1 MKSMHKRISEEEIS
15 NRFDEYMREGAE
27 LIDKF
32 SKREDLELKNGVLES
47 IFESNPRKAVAIAMM
62 LENTQKEMRRMD
74 EYQTSDAFGVFPT
87 DIVKVYRYAYTNSV
101 MFDLFD
107 VWGMS
112 SLKDSFYKIE
122 TQFGSTARGATQ
134 GNTTYENTTDGR
146 YPTAFEQAEITG
158 DGSADYTGTLSVK
171 PIKAYQV
178 KIYLDGDQIAVDDG
192 AGNLV
197 GSGLSDAT
205 ASTLN
210 YTTGEYD
217 ITLSSTITSAST
229 ILIEYGYDV
238 EDSTLFGRQGTVQLN
253 VVPFD
258 FHAQFSSLGVSWHAM
273 AQEVLESKAN
283 VSAKDTLIASASDVM
298 KKAFDEYGLT
308 MAYRASNWDSAVT
321 FDTDY
326 SAYGNDNDESRAQQ
340 LMTAVGKAENKAY
353 NALERYAGKY
363 NLVAGPDAILYAK
376 KHKLYKPE
384 SSVNRVGIFKVGE
397 LDGRGLYQAPA
408 SIVPTDEILSI
419 GKSASDSMSTDS
431 VVSIGTWKGQVKTKP
446 IEYKNFQSEMG
457 LGAFMDVK
465 TNEKKFASRV
475 KLTNLS

>member
-1 MKSMHKRISEEEIS
+1 MHKRVSEQDV
-15 NRFDEYMREGAE
+15 NDRFDEYMQEGAQ

-32 SKREDLELKNGVLES
+32 SKRTDLELQNGVLES
-47 IFESNPRKAVAIAMM
+47 IFDSNPRKAVAIAMM
-62 LENTQKEMRRMD
+62 LENTQKDVRRMN

-112 SLKDSFYKIE
+112 SLKDSFFKIE
-122 TQFGSTARGATQ
+122 TQFGTTTRGATQ
-134 GNTTYENTTDGR
+134 GDVTYENVTDGR
-146 YPTAFEQAEITG
+146 YPTSFEQTEITG
-158 DGSADYTGTLSVK
+158 SGTDNYTGTLPVH
-171 PIKAYQV
+171 PVKAYQV
-178 KIYLDGDQIAVDDG
+178 KVYLNGDQIGIDDG
-192 AGNLV
+192 AGNIV
-197 GSGLSDAT
+197 GSGLSSST
-205 ASTLN
+205 ISTLD
-210 YTTGEYD
+210 YSTGDYD
-217 ITLSSTITSAST
+217 ITLASSITSAST

-238 EDSTLFGRQGTVQLN
+238 EDSTLFGRQANVQLN
-253 VVPFD
+253 VVPYD

-283 VSAKDTLIASASDVM
+283 VTAKDTLIASASDIM
-298 KKAFDEYGLT
+298 KKSFDEYGLT
-308 MAYRASNWDSAVT
+308 MAYRASNWDSAVE
-321 FDTDY
+321 FNTDY
-326 SAYGNDNDESRAQQ
+326 SAFGNDNDESRAQQ
-340 LMTAVGKAENKAY
+340 LLTAIGKGENKGY

-363 NLVAGPDAILYAK
+363 NIIAGPDAVLYAK
-376 KHKLYKPE
+376 KHKLYKPIANG
-384 SSVNRVGIFKVGE
+384 NRVGIFKVGE

-431 VVSIGTWKGQVKTKP
+431 VVSIGTWKGQVRTKA

-457 LGAFMDVK
+457 LGAFMDVR